1 MKYHASRLARLL
13 CSALACALV
22 APPQLAAAGQSITPH
37 GIAPAM
43 RVMRQSAP
51 PASDLP
57 DLNAIHQL
65 QSADPVAP
73 PAIPSTACSPLNP
86 GCQGGSGIL
95 RSPFLDPRQ
104 LSAQSYQLASN
115 LGVPTLG
122 SLRSTTELAVTD
134 AATAPL
140 LAPTRKSTTPATA
153 NAITASALMQ
163 SQSNDRSVALDGMT
177 GRVSMPY
184 SSSLDIA
191 GPYTVETWFKISD
204 NDQMQYL
211 VSCGTTTGGFV
222 LIANDGMPA
231 LYQTNA
237 AGQSD
242 YAMAWPPNITF
253 GTWHHMAGV
262 FDGSQIR
269 VYLDGSLIASKSTTV
284 VPGSFSG
291 STLAVGGF
299 QGGATT
305 TMVNG
310 LVDEVRLSAGALYTS
325 NFTPQRHL
333 TSAASTR
340 GLWKFDGQTLQ
351 DSSGNNNNS
360 TFVGGAAYA
369 SDNPDYT
376 GAVDNSAS
384 FDGSTARISVPYNS
398 TLDITGPYT
407 VETWFKITDDDQM
420 KYLVSTGTTT
430 GGFVL
435 LANDGAPGL
444 YQTNSAG
451 VGDFAIAPQGAIFG
465 AWHHMAGVFDGTQI
479 RVYLDGTLVAAKN
492 TSVTPGSFAGSTL
505 SIGGYQ
511 GGNVPT
517 LINGL
522 MDEVRLS
529 SGALYTANFTPQRHL
544 ARLASTRGLW
554 KFDGQTL
561 LDLSGGGNNGS
572 FVGSATY
579 SSDVSDVANQPPT
592 VSITSPAVGATFAND
607 STINISADSSD
618 LDGTVSKVEFFVNGT
633 KLGEDATAPYA
644 FAWDHA
650 GAGSYS
656 ITARATDNAGTVT
669 ASSPVSITVTQ
680 PSVSVVA
687 TDSAASEQGPDGG
700 TFAITRTGGTSQPLV
715 VAYALSGTAT
725 NGSDYTTRTGSLTIP
740 AGASSQTITVTPVD
754 DTAVEGDENVIVT
767 LSTNSA
773 YAIGSPASAT
783 VTITDNDTYPPT
795 ATITAP
801 TAGTVVT
808 APAAI
813 TITATATD
821 PDGTVAKVE
830 FFQNGAKLGEDTTAP
845 YSFTWSNVAAG
856 SYSLTAVATDN
867 AGATGTSASVNVVVN
882 SAPTVSVTGP
892 AGGTLFTAPAAVT
905 INATASDSDGAI
917 SKVEFFENGVKL
929 GEDTSAPYSFAWSSV
944 PSGSFLL
951 TVVAT
956 DDHGATTASAPISVT
971 VNGAPSV
978 SLSAPTAG
986 TIFNAPALVSL
997 SANASDSDGT
1007 ISKVEFYQGQ
1017 AKLSEDLSAP
1027 YAFDWTNVPSGSYT
1041 LTAVATDDRGATTTS
1056 TAVNVTV
1063 NGPPSVSLTSPSNNA
1078 GFAQGSSITIT
1089 ASASDGDG
1097 TVSKIEF
1104 YQGSTKLGQAL
1115 TAPYT
1120 FPWNTPPAGSYS
1132 LTAVATDNTG
1142 ATATSQAVNVNV
1154 VDFTPALLDAANR
1167 TGSDDLFSRNFNWG
1181 TGLVHLPGRAGLDLD
1196 VSLSYNSL
1204 MWLKSGSAML
1214 YDPDHGF
1221 PTPGFRLGLPV
1232 LHGPYQNAA
1241 AGNVATYFL
1250 VTPSGG
1256 RVELRQKAGAT
1267 NTYESVDSSYMR
1279 LVGTTGGFDLYPGD
1293 GSVIGFANKGG
1304 EYQCIEIK
1312 DRNGNRM
1319 TVDYNSFDR
1328 IDKITDTLGR
1338 EVKFNYDSYQNPTSI
1353 TQVRTVNGQAQTH
1366 VWATFGYGSMSVNSA
1381 FSGVSG
1387 LSVFGTV
1394 NRPVPVLTQVG
1405 LDDGTLYKFTYN
1417 TRGQVERVTRA
1428 AENSSGA
1435 WIDLSYVS
1443 YQMNDDGTDC
1453 PRYTQ
1458 SSVWAKDWNNEEAA
1472 TTTYATEGDKQTA
1485 TMPDGTV
1492 EKVQYATTGWQ
1503 RGLALGTE
1511 TWGTVNGTNGTF
1523 GERRWTSTTWTQ
1535 DDTTVSYPAN
1545 PRVTESAVSDSGNS
1559 RRTVVEYLTAQES
1572 AFRLPKKVSEFKG
1585 TETTPLRYTETDYEL
1600 SYDYTDI
1607 RHIIG
1612 LVKEQRL
1619 KDGAGALQS
1628 RVAYDYDTAGCVV
1641 NQTGAGRHDDNYD
1654 STAKRGALCSVTR
1667 YKTDTTDT
1675 QNPDS
1680 IVAARMTYNSLGSPL
1695 STTDALDHKT
1705 TTAYQD
1711 NFADGVGRNTYA
1723 YPTSATDADQNAR
1736 PANETRLS
1744 ATVTYDFDTGHVV
1757 RARDVKGAETVSEH
1771 DAAGRTTRITR
1782 RDGVINVDAGY
1793 TRFVYSP
1800 GQDFVESFSQVDT
1813 NVEAYS
1819 VRVMDGAGRVRATAA
1834 NHPNNAE
1841 NAGGY
1846 RAQIVSYDKLGQ
1858 AVRQYNPTEIN
1869 GSWQPAGDDA
1879 TTGWAYSSQSYDWKG
1894 RPLVT
1899 TNADGTQKAAS
1910 YEGCGCAG
1918 GDVATL
1924 TDEMQRRQKVY
1935 HDVLGRVVKTELLNK
1950 DASYSIY
1957 STTTNMYNARDQ
1969 VVRARA
1975 YQGAAPV
1982 PEPESEG
1989 TTYQT
1994 ATSEYDGYGRLWKT
2008 KAPDQSSQIV
2018 YAYFDDDTTKSVK
2031 DARGVKTE
2039 FEYYARHLIKKVSY
2053 NTTNITSAATEKSGG
2068 AAGGT
2073 TPITTE
2079 QQVGT
2084 APWVSYEYDAAGNR
2098 TSMTTKDN
2106 GGGGV
2111 TYAYDTLSRLTSEAR
2126 TFPGLSSAY
2135 TLSYVYTIGGQLKS
2149 VTDQT
2154 AGTVFTNAFDSA
2166 GQLTGVTGTGY
2177 ATTQQTFSSDMRYRA
2192 WGALKGMA
2200 YGNQTSVSLDYNQ
2213 RGLPTNYAVG
2223 GIKPS
2228 ATEQA
2233 QPEGGD
2239 FQYYSDGRVRF
2250 AGDLRTEASASGLHD
2265 RAYSYDHAGRL
2276 KEAYSG
2282 SEAMSLK
2289 EGAVTSTAY
2298 GAFRQSYQY
2307 DAWGDMTRRDGRVW
2321 NQNETIIED
2330 YDGARARNAAW
2341 EYDADGRLIS
2351 RNEPAPDT
2359 LPYEPL
2365 RFAYDA
2371 AGRVFRETQAT
2382 AGHAPSGVVIVAH
2395 TTKENTYDGDGQ
2407 VAKSVRTTQV
2417 GVNAATTTPVYY
2429 LRSSVLGGRVVSE
2442 YGAGG
2447 VRQSSYVFA
2456 GGEVVA
2462 QQSPQANGLSQLR
2475 WRHTNPV
2482 TGDAVETDSTGVVT
2496 GRTVLDPEGVDVGD
2510 TNPFTD
2516 VVDNTCDIGVV
2527 CDHSGGGGEGGSTQ
2541 SAVDQMAAQ
2550 LWPRSSGGSGATC
2563 IVDGLEMGC
2572 HLAQSL
2578 RAIGAAEKCP
2588 DNNCNPQMING
2599 VLSPLTTD
2607 PSSGRLGYE
2616 YRAVV
2621 PKFRP
2626 DGSLYGA
2633 VFYEPQWIPTNS
2645 PSSID
2650 EGFGLGGLPQNPLG
2664 AGGGTGITLNIGR
2677 RAHFDPKRFNK
2688 CLQDFFGIVAAND
2701 SPFFDRK
2708 YGGVFNGFAN
2718 GDTEHS
2724 YAVTTSINR
2733 NSSALAQDLNRANNT
2748 PHHWSAQSGLTLG
2761 DDFIMGG
2768 SVVRSGLNYVASDVV
2783 ADSKYGDIGVF
2794 GLYIHELGNALGVET
2809 GIDNPFGAYAEENAK
2824 HGIKDDPDVGAAFEQ
2839 CVFGGIVG
2847 LSSGRVGTSREF

>member
-1 MKYHASRLARLL
+1 MKYHASTLARLL
-13 CSALACALV
+13 CSALAC
-22 APPQLAAAGQSITPH
+22 APPQLAAAGQSITPD

-104 LSAQSYQLASN
+104 LSAQSYHLARN

-122 SLRSTTELAVTD
+122 SLRSTMELAVTD
-134 AATAPL
+134 AASAPL
-140 LAPTRKSTTPATA
+140 LAPARKSATLATA
-153 NAITASALMQ
+153 NAITASAIMQ
-163 SQSNDRSVALDGMT
+163 SQSNDRSVALDGVT
-177 GRVSMPY
+177 GRVSVPY

-222 LIANDGMPA
+222 LIANDGASA
-231 LYQTNA
+231 LYQTNSSGA
-237 AGQSD
+237 YDLAI
-242 YAMAWPPNITF
+242 AWPADISF
-253 GTWHHMAGV
+253 GQWHHMAGV
-262 FDGSQIR
+262 FDGTQIR
-269 VYLDGSLIASKSTTV
+269 VYLDGNLTASKNTTV
-284 VPGSFSG
+284 TPGSFSG

-310 LVDEVRLSAGALYTS
+310 LVDEVRLSVGALYTS

-340 GLWKFDGQTLQ
+340 GLWKFDGQSLQ

-369 SDNPDYT
+369 GDNPDYT

-384 FDGSTARISVPYNS
+384 FDGATARVSVPYS
-398 TLDITGPYT
+398 TSLDIAGPYT

-430 GGFVL
+430 GGLVL

-451 VGDFAIAPQGAIFG
+451 VGDFAMASPGAIFG

-479 RVYLDGTLVAAKN
+479 RVYLDGTLVASKN
-492 TSVTPGSFAGSTL
+492 TAVTPGSFTGSTL
-505 SIGGYQ
+505 SIGGFQ
-511 GGNVPT
+511 SGSVPT
-517 LINGL
+517 LVNGL

-529 SGALYTANFTPQRHL
+529 SGALYTTNFTPQRHL
-544 ARLASTRGLW
+544 ARLSSTRGLW

-561 LDLSGGGNNGS
+561 LDLSGSGNNGS

-592 VSITSPAVGATFAND
+592 VNVTAPAAGATFAND
-607 STINISADSSD
+607 STVNTTATASD
-618 LDGTVSKVEFFVNGT
+618 PDGTVAKVEFFVNGT
-633 KLGEDATAPYA
+633 KVGEDATAPYA

-680 PSVSVVA
+680 PSVSVAA
-687 TDSAASEQGPDGG
+687 TDAAASEQGPDSG
-700 TFAITRTGGTSQPLV
+700 TFTITRTGGTSQPLT
-715 VAYALSGTAT
+715 VAYTMSGMAT
-725 NGSDYTTRTGSLTIP
+725 SGADYTALTGSVTIP
-740 AGASSQTITVTPVD
+740 AGAGSQMITVTPVD
-754 DTAVEGDENVIVT
+754 DAAVEGSETVIIT
-767 LSTNSA
+767 LSANTA
-773 YAIGSPASAT
+773 YGVGSPASAT
-783 VTITDNDTYPPT
+783 ITIADNDTNPPT
-795 ATITAP
+795 ASITSPA
-801 TAGTVVT
+801 AGTVVM
-808 APAAI
+808 APANI
-813 TITATATD
+813 NITADAFSG
-821 PDGTVAKVE
+821 GTVAKVE
-830 FFQNGAKLGEDTTAP
+830 FFANNAKLGEDTTAP
-845 YSFTWSNVAAG
+845 YGFAWGNVAAG
-856 SYSLTAVATDN
+856 NYRLTAVATDN
-867 AGATGTSASVNVVVN
+867 AGATGTSAYVDVAVN
-882 SAPTVSVTGP
+882 SAPLVSVTAP
-892 AGGTLFTAPAAVT
+892 AGGTLFTAPASVA
-905 INATASDSDGAI
+905 INATASDEGGV
-917 SKVEFFENGVKL
+917 SKVEFFENGMKL
-929 GEDTSAPYSFAWSSV
+929 GEDTSAPYSFAWSNV
-944 PSGSFLL
+944 PSGDYSL
-951 TVVAT
+951 TAVAT
-956 DDHGATTASAPISVT
+956 DDRGAITTSAPVDIT
-971 VNGAPSV
+971 VNAAPLV
-978 SLSAPTAG
+978 SLSAPSAG
-986 TIFNAPALVSL
+986 TVFNAPALISL
-997 SANASDSDGT
+997 TADASDPGGS
-1007 ISKVEFYQGQ
+1007 IVKVEFYQRQ
-1017 AKLSEDLSAP
+1017 TKLSEDTSAP
-1027 YAFDWTNVPSGSYT
+1027 YTFNWSNVPSGSYT

-1056 TAVNVTV
+1056 AAVEVTV
-1063 NGPPSVSLTSPSNNA
+1063 NGPPTVLLTSPANNA
-1078 GFAQGSSITIT
+1078 GVTQGSDMTIT
-1089 ASASDGDG
+1089 ASATDDGA
-1097 TVSKIEF
+1097 VAKVEF
-1104 YQGSTKLGQAL
+1104 YQGATKLGEDA
-1115 TAPYT
+1115 TAPYSLT
-1120 FPWNTPPAGSYS
+1120 WTSPPAGSYS

-1142 ATATSQAVNVNV
+1142 ATATSQPVSVNV
-1154 VDFTPALLDAANR
+1154 VDFTSALLDAANR

-1204 MWLKSGSAML
+1204 VWLKSGSAML
-1214 YDPDHGF
+1214 YDPDRGF
-1221 PTPGFRLGLPV
+1221 PTPGFRLGFPV
-1232 LHGPYQNAA
+1232 IHGPYQNAA
-1241 AGNVATYFL
+1241 AGSVATYVL
-1250 VTPSGG
+1250 VTPSGS
-1256 RVELRQKAGAT
+1256 RVELRQKAGAS
-1267 NTYESVDSSYMR
+1267 NIYESVDSSYVR
-1279 LVGTTGGFDLYPGD
+1279 LVGTTGGFDFYPGD

-1304 EYQCIEIK
+1304 EYQCVEIK

-1319 TVDYNSFDR
+1319 TVDYNAFDR
-1328 IDKITDTLGR
+1328 IDKITDTMGR

-1381 FSGVSG
+1381 FSGISG

-1405 LDDGTLYKFTYN
+1405 LDDGTLYKFMYN

-1435 WIDLSYVS
+1435 WADLSYVS

-1492 EKVQYATTGWQ
+1492 EKVQYGTTGWP

-1535 DDTTVSYPAN
+1535 DDTTISYPAN

-1654 STAKRGALCSVTR
+1654 STTKRGALCSVTR
-1667 YKTDTTDT
+1667 YKTEATDT

-1711 NFADGVGRNTYA
+1711 SFADGVGRNTYA

-1744 ATVTYDFDTGHVV
+1744 ATVTYDFDTGRVI
-1757 RARDVKGAETVSEH
+1757 RARDVKGAESVSEY
-1771 DAAGRTTRITR
+1771 DAAGRATRVTR
-1782 RDGVINVDAGY
+1782 RDGVSNADAGY

-1800 GQDFVESFSQVDT
+1800 GQEFVAQFAQVDAGI
-1813 NVEAYS
+1813 EAYS
-1819 VRVMDGAGRVRATAA
+1819 VQVMDGAGRVRATAA
-1834 NHPNNAE
+1834 NHPNST
-1841 NAGGY
+1841 GGY
-1846 RAQIVSYDKLGQ
+1846 RAQIVSYDKLGR
-1858 AVRQYNPTEIN
+1858 AVRQYNPTEIS

-1879 TTGWAYSSQSYDWKG
+1879 MAGWIYSSQSYDWKG

-1899 TNADGTQKAAS
+1899 TNADGTQKVAS

-1924 TDEMQRRQKVY
+1924 TDEMQRKQKVY
-1935 HDVLGRVVKTELLNK
+1935 HDVMGRVLKTELLNK
-1950 DASYSIY
+1950 DASYSVY
-1957 STTTNMYNARDQ
+1957 STTTNTYNTRDQ
-1969 VVRARA
+1969 VTRTRV
-1975 YQGAAPV
+1975 YSAA
-1982 PEPESEG
+1982 ENGGGDFQE
-1989 TTYQT
+1989 
-1994 ATSEYDGYGRLWKT
+1994 ATSDYDGYGRLWKT
-2008 KAPDQSSQIV
+2008 KAPDQSAQIV
-2018 YAYFDDDTTKSVK
+2018 YAYFDDDTTKSVT

-2053 NTTNITSAATEKSGG
+2053 NTTNVTSAATEKSGG
-2068 AAGGT
+2068 ATGGT
-2073 TPITTE
+2073 TPVATE
-2079 QQVGT
+2079 PQTGT
-2084 APWVSYEYDAAGNR
+2084 APWVQYEYDAAGNR

-2126 TFPGLSSAY
+2126 TFPGLSSSY
-2135 TLSYVYTIGGQLKS
+2135 TLSYAYTIGGQLKS

-2154 AGTVFTNAFDSA
+2154 AGTIFTNAFDSA

-2177 ATTQQTFSSDMRYRA
+2177 AATQQTFSSDMRYRA

-2200 YGNQTSVSLDYNQ
+2200 YGNQTSVSLDYDQ
-2213 RGLPTNYAVG
+2213 KGLPTSYAVG
-2223 GIKPS
+2223 GVKPS

-2233 QPEGGD
+2233 QPEGGE
-2239 FQYYSDGRVRF
+2239 FQYYADGRVRF

-2282 SEAMSLK
+2282 SEAMPLK
-2289 EGAVTSTAY
+2289 EGAVTSSAY

-2307 DAWGDMTRRDGRVW
+2307 DAWGDMTYRDGRFW
-2321 NQNETIIED
+2321 NQNETIIEN
-2330 YDGARARNAAW
+2330 YDDTRARNAAW

-2382 AGHAPSGVVIVAH
+2382 AGHAPSGVLIVAH
-2395 TTKENTYDGDGQ
+2395 TTKETTYDGDGQ

-2462 QQSPQANGLSQLR
+2462 QQSPQANESSQLR

-2482 TGDAVETDSTGVVT
+2482 TGDQVETDAAGVAM

-2516 VVDNTCDIGVV
+2516 VIDNTCDIGVV
-2527 CDHSGGGGEGGSTQ
+2527 CDHTGGGGEGGSTQ

-2550 LWPRSSGGSGATC
+2550 LWPRSSGGAGATC

-2578 RAIGAAEKCP
+2578 RAIGAAESAHRTTMWDNGHWNFVKFNPDTGQYGYPINYGTNNGTIVGDSAEDDAPLSVSTTVEWHLLSFTPNDHSTSDVETELTNIINLAREVLKGKNDKNGISCASVLGGETAINFLDRYAQSVGKDSALRVNDRSP
-2588 DNNCNPQMING
+2588 DNKLPRNQFG
-2599 VLSPLTTD
+2599 ATSPTARVKD
-2607 PSSGRLGYE
+2607 
-2616 YRAVV
+2616 
-2621 PKFRP
+2621 
-2626 DGSLYGA
+2626 
-2633 VFYEPQWIPTNS
+2633 
-2645 PSSID
+2645 
-2650 EGFGLGGLPQNPLG
+2650 LPV
-2664 AGGGTGITLNIGR
+2664 ITLNSKSGFSK
-2677 RAHFDPKRFNK
+2677 AGKFKWNGNYQGYKNEFSHLTFNEWW
-2688 CLQDFFGIVAAND
+2688 AA
-2701 SPFFDRK
+2701 
-2708 YGGVFNGFAN
+2708 
-2718 GDTEHS
+2718 
-2724 YAVTTSINR
+2724 
-2733 NSSALAQDLNRANNT
+2733 
-2748 PHHWSAQSGLTLG
+2748 TL
-2761 DDFIMGG
+2761 
-2768 SVVRSGLNYVASDVV
+2768 
-2783 ADSKYGDIGVF
+2783 
-2794 GLYIHELGNALGVET
+2794 IHELGHAISLKGTPTFIEDDTGSAKKSLENTRLIVET
-2809 GIDNPFGAYAEENAK
+2809 CFPK
-2824 HGIKDDPDVGAAFEQ
+2824 K
-2839 CVFGGIVG
+2839 
-2847 LSSGRVGTSREF
+2847 